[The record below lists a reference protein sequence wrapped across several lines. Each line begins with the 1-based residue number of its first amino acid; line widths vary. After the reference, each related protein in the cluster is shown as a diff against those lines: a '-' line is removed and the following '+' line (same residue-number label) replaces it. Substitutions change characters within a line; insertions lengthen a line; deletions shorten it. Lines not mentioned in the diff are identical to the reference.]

1 MCTKKSMPKI
11 KYAFASIKKQNYKNF
26 ELIVCHDDTDNDGT
40 REFLKKNKKL
50 IKNLIN
56 YRNKGIYK
64 SLNKAIKYCRG
75 DIIGVLHSDDEFYNN
90 SVLNKI
96 NNFFKNNNI
105 EISYSNINYTKKNN
119 RKKILRK
126 WRENIFNK
134 KNIEYGWMPPHTS
147 MFIKSEVLKRNLY
160 NPKYKIA
167 ADYDLILRL
176 INKNYSFKFLDI
188 ITTNMSMGGVSNSSL
203 KNIMNKMIEDFNIIK
218 SNKLEHPLKV
228 LFFKNILKLKQFF

>member
-1 MCTKKSMPKI
+1 MRS
-11 KYAFASIKKQNYKNF
+11 F
-26 ELIVCHDDTDNDGT
+26 DTFKCD
-40 REFLKKNKKL
+40 
-50 IKNLIN
+50 
-56 YRNKGIYK
+56 
-64 SLNKAIKYCRG
+64 
-75 DIIGVLHSDDEFYNN
+75 VLYG
-90 SVLNKI
+90 
-96 NNFFKNNNI
+96 NI
-105 EISYSNINYTKKNN
+105 LFCKKNN
-119 RKKILRK
+119 KRKFVRK
-126 WRENIFNK
+126 WISRPFEK
-134 KNIEYGWMPPHTS
+134 KDLKMGWMPPHTS

-188 ITTNMSMGGVSNSSL
+188 ITTNMSMGGVSNSNL